1 MPNSS
6 SPLLSTN
13 KIDKNV
19 KETDR
24 GMLAPNKHKNS
35 ASFLNIWYLRWKTPS
50 NGRRPL
56 MEYDLKIL
64 IVESQSNLR
73 SYQKFKLRCPTQ
85 TLLGFTTGKFI
96 GIPRVKLECCPTN
109 PAC

>member
-1 MPNSS
+1 MQSFKIVAYLVLVYFWLVGEGGDGEGEEFVDNKGF
-6 SPLLSTN
+6 LSLSW
-13 KIDKNV
+13 V
-19 KETDR
+19 
-24 GMLAPNKHKNS
+24 S
-35 ASFLNIWYLRWKTPS
+35 AVAVAKADQYN
-50 NGRRPL
+50 
-56 MEYDLKIL
+56 LKIL
-64 IVESQSNLR
+64 ILESQSNLR